1 MNAEDIF
8 EALKG
13 GSSTALIVSVYF
25 IYKCEG
31 RLARIEKA
39 LERFLTGSVDDGKRD
54 DRNG

>member
-1 MNAEDIF
+1 ML

-31 RLARIEKA
+31 RLSRIEKA
-39 LERFLTGSVDDGKRD
+39 LEAFMKRGDDDGNRD
-54 DRNG
+54 ANRDS